1 MLAYMN
7 EEAFNLTIKTGKMTY
22 FSRSRNEIW
31 VKGLTSGHF
40 QYVKELSMDCDLDT
54 MLAKVHQVGVP
65 CHTGADTCFFNELVK
80 KEFDESNPIH
90 VFEDVYKTILDRKVN
105 PKEGSYTNY
114 LFDKGMDKILKKV
127 GEEATEIVIAA
138 KNPDPQEVKYEI
150 SDFLYHVMVLMAEK
164 GVTWKEI
171 TKELSR
177 R

>member
-1 MLAYMN
+1 MN
-7 EEAFNLTIKTGKMTY
+7 E
-22 FSRSRNEIW
+22 NEI
-31 VKGLTSGHF
+31 
-40 QYVKELSMDCDLDT
+40 LSALYQTVVNRRD
-54 MLAKVHQVGVP
+54 
-65 CHTGADTCFFNELVK
+65 
-80 KEFDESNPIH
+80 
-90 VFEDVYKTILDRKVN
+90 N

-114 LFDKGMDKILKKV
+114 LFDKGIDKILKKV

-164 GVTWKEI
+164 GVSWKEI